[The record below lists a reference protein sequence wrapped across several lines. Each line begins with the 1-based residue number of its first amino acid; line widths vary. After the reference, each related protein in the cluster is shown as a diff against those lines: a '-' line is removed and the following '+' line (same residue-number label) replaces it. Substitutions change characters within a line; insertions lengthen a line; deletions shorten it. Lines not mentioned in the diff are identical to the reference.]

1 MYTITFEVPRIPESP
16 KLRAIVEQS
25 ARNLISLFADH
36 EDGIN
41 RAMVEGEGDKT
52 TLSHSINLD
61 LGKNKQ
67 TDKLSFSI
75 KGGDEI
81 VQSIPNPDQPDL
93 FGKEPPLSGMRRT
106 EGTVVDAEVVPLG
119 LPAPKLELPGPT
131 RTDDEELVYQEGRAA
146 FFDGEA
152 LEENPYRSDV
162 NHVQKL
168 NKAWA
173 DGWRDAEEKR
183 ESWVEEGR
191 EAYSNDA
198 TPLDNPY
205 DQDEQPNAYQAWME
219 GWDAGDAENANE
231 PPGALDLDEDLTD
244 HGSDQEEE

>member
-1 MYTITFEVPRIPESP
+1 MYTITFDVPKIPESP

-36 EDGIN
+36 EEGIN

-61 LGKNKQ
+61 LGRNKQ

-81 VQSIPNPDQPDL
+81 TQSIPNPDQPDL
-93 FGKEPPLSGMRRT
+93 FGKEPPLSGRRRT
-106 EGTVVDAEVVPLG
+106 DATVVEAEVVSLG
-119 LPAPKLELPGPT
+119 LPAPLIGLPGPT
-131 RTDDEELVYQEGRAA
+131 RTDDEQLVWDEGFDA
-146 FFDGEA
+146 FFAGEA
-152 LEENPYRSDV
+152 LEENPYRADV

-173 DGWRDAEEKR
+173 DGWNSAKQRR
-183 ESWVEEGR
+183 GMWVEEGR
-191 EAYSNDA
+191 VAYSNDE
-198 TPLDNPY
+198 TPLDNPH
-205 DQDEQPNAYQAWME
+205 DEEEDPRAYEAWME
-219 GWDAGDAENANE
+219 GWNTGDSENTEVRPA
-231 PPGALDLDEDLTD
+231 ALDLDESLTD
-244 HGSDQEEE
+244 HGADQEEE